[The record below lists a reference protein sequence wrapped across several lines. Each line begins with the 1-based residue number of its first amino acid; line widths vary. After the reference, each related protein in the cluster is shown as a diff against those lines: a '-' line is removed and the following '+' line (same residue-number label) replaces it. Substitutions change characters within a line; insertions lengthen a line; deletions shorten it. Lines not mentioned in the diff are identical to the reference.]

1 MTVQALIHDLLR
13 WIPKSDRT
21 GALREVLES
30 RQELGDHESV
40 ESLAAVLRDLE
51 AQRAMCKRKADQ
63 AEGRPTAAE
72 RLASSTTWTDGEG
85 EG

>member
-13 WIPKSDRT
+13 WIPKGDRT

-40 ESLAAVLRDLE
+40 QALAAVLR
-51 AQRAMCKRKADQ
+51 
-63 AEGRPTAAE
+63 E
-72 RLASSTTWTDGEG
+72 REVTWQIVPFQSSTTWTDGEG

>member
-13 WIPKSDRT
+13 WIPKGDRT

-40 ESLAAVLRDLE
+40 RALAAVLRERE
-51 AQRAMCKRKADQ
+51 AV
-63 AEGRPTAAE
+63 PAA
-72 RLASSTTWTDGEG
+72 STTWAEEDGA
-85 EG
+85 